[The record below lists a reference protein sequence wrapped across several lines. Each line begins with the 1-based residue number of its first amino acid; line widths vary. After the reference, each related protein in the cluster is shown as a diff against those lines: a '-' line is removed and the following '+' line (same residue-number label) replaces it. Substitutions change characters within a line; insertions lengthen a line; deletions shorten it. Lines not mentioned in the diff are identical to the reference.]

1 MFIHKLSYLIII
13 SAAQIALF
21 SAFMIAAVIHFSR
34 QALKTAGRAAQKLG
48 RL

>member
-1 MFIHKLSYLIII
+1 MFIHKLSYLLII

-21 SAFMIAAVIHFSR
+21 SAFLIAAVIHFSR
-34 QALKTAGRAAQKLG
+34 QALKSAGRAVQKLG